1 MPLRGTILP
10 PISSAMHHALIA
22 RRVAHDQVFEGA
34 AVAARL
40 AIRCSMLYATLLR
53 FCFYHEPCT
62 ACAAQ
67 LCCKVPVRRSPKIV
81 LDFLADLCRCIDAD
95 ECEEKNTA
103 CERRTSCMSYDFH
116 TKTPPAAVFI
126 CSRHLCRCI
135 DADECEEKNTV
146 LRA

>member
-1 MPLRGTILP
+1 MGRFCRRFLP
-10 PISSAMHHALIA
+10 PSIMRSLHGAWLMTKYSMAQLSRPGSRFDVLCCMP
-22 RRVAHDQVFEGA
+22 RCCGFVFITSL
-34 AVAARL
+34 V
-40 AIRCSMLYATLLR
+40 LLVQ
-53 FCFYHEPCT
+53 HS
-62 ACAAQ
+62 Q

-95 ECEEKNTA
+95 ECEEKNTV